1 MESERARELTSPAR
15 VWLSAVAAIVVVEA
29 LLNGI
34 SALGDADFSFS
45 LKVSCARI
53 VLMGGGFALFRVFRR
68 DSRIWLVPLDFS
80 RRSQRIAIV
89 AVAAVLCVSLFG
101 LGRISGQAE
110 WLERGAVYEEG
121 VQAVQDGNQYNHL
134 ADSFLEGKVEL
145 DLPQSNIL
153 LSMENPYDT
162 PLRQQLNSAAHEPIY
177 WDYAF
182 YQGKYYCYFGAL
194 PCLLIFVPYKA
205 ITGCDLRT
213 DWAVMLFACAMLI
226 AGISFLYQLAR
237 TYFKEL
243 SLGAFWVGI
252 AFLYCSSGV
261 LEQVFLPRI
270 YPVPI
275 LSALF
280 FCFAGFAVLLRVKR
294 QFLEGVPASK
304 PLLAL
309 GALLVACTLGCRPQY
324 VLTAMLIVAIFWPE
338 IRARRFFS
346 RAGLGNTIAVIA
358 PFLIVAMPVCL
369 YNQARF
375 GSPFDFGASYNL
387 TGADMTAYEFN
398 LVAIVARAFEYL
410 FLPPVI
416 QGSYPFLCA
425 VDSVAGLPAVMLTNE
440 SVFGGFFA
448 FAPAALAVFALFGA
462 RTRRLLKARG
472 VLGVCVASAI
482 LAAVILVVVS
492 YVSGVTMRYFAD
504 FAYLI
509 IIPATMVAWGVMA
522 DEQAQG
528 CVRISS
534 WLAALVFAGL
544 PLYCWTFLATS
555 RFGALVDTFPAIY
568 YGAEALLRFL

>member
-1 MESERARELTSPAR
+1 MPESLPQKPPKSQ
-15 VWLSAVAAIVVVEA
+15 
-29 LLNGI
+29 
-34 SALGDADFSFS
+34 
-45 LKVSCARI
+45 VSCARI
-53 VLMGGGFALFRVFRR
+53 VLMGGGVARFRVFRR
-68 DSRIWLVPLDFS
+68 DSRIWRVPLDFS

-261 LEQVFLPRI
+261 L
-270 YPVPI
+270 
-275 LSALF
+275 
-280 FCFAGFAVLLRVKR
+280 
-294 QFLEGVPASK
+294 
-304 PLLAL
+304 
-309 GALLVACTLGCRPQY
+309 
-324 VLTAMLIVAIFWPE
+324 
-338 IRARRFFS
+338 
-346 RAGLGNTIAVIA
+346 
-358 PFLIVAMPVCL
+358 
-369 YNQARF
+369 
-375 GSPFDFGASYNL
+375 
-387 TGADMTAYEFN
+387 
-398 LVAIVARAFEYL
+398 
-410 FLPPVI
+410 
-416 QGSYPFLCA
+416 
-425 VDSVAGLPAVMLTNE
+425 
-440 SVFGGFFA
+440 
-448 FAPAALAVFALFGA
+448 
-462 RTRRLLKARG
+462 
-472 VLGVCVASAI
+472 
-482 LAAVILVVVS
+482 
-492 YVSGVTMRYFAD
+492 
-504 FAYLI
+504 
-509 IIPATMVAWGVMA
+509 
-522 DEQAQG
+522 
-528 CVRISS
+528 
-534 WLAALVFAGL
+534 
-544 PLYCWTFLATS
+544 
-555 RFGALVDTFPAIY
+555 
-568 YGAEALLRFL
+568 